1 MDTIIELE
9 EELCTELNYAIQSKF
24 SLRKGDFN
32 GFSFFLNPPEE
43 ILTIVMGTPNALKK
57 SSSPM

>member
-43 ILTIVMGTPNALKK
+43 I
-57 SSSPM
+57 